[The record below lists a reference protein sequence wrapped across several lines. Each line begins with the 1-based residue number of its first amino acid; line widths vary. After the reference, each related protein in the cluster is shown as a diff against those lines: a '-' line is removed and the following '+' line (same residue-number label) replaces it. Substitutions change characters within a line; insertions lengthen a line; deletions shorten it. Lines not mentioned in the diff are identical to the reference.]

1 MSWIL
6 CRNLALSLAAAALVA
21 GCGSRSP
28 GAGARPAAGK
38 PVSRSTLNASDELLR
53 NMVGAVA
60 AIKPSALPIQVKFE
74 LRDRPQVGQPVE
86 LDLAIVPMS
95 ASVDRVSGKVEG
107 EEGVEVV
114 EGAQIAPTD
123 RPAEGTP
130 IRQSVKVLPRQD
142 GIFTVRVVVTV
153 DAAGQTSSEAYAIPL
168 IAGSGTPDLP
178 AKPAGPATAAAVAAA
193 ASGRVGEPAHV
204 GTPGTAAA
212 Q

>member
-6 CRNLALSLAAAALVA
+6 CRSLALSVAAAALLA
-21 GCGSRSP
+21 GCGWRSS
-28 GAGARPAAGK
+28 GDAAKPSAAK
-38 PVSRSTLNASDELLR
+38 PVTRKAVNAADELSR
-53 NMVGAVA
+53 NMVSAVA
-60 AIKPSALPIQVKFE
+60 ANKPSALPIQVKFE
-74 LRDRPQVGQPVE
+74 LRDRPNVGQPVE

-107 EEGVEVV
+107 EEGLEVV
-114 EGAQIAPTD
+114 EGGQIAASD
-123 RPAEGTP
+123 RPPEGTP
-130 IRQSVKVLPRQD
+130 IRQSLKVVPRQE
-142 GIFTVRVVVTV
+142 GILTVHVVVTV

-168 IAGSGTPDLP
+168 IAGSGSPDLP

-204 GTPGTAAA
+204 GAPGTGAA